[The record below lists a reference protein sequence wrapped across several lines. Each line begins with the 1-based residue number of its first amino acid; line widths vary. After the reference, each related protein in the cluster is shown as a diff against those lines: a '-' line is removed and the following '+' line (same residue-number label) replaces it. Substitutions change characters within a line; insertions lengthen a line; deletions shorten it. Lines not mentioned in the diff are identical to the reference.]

1 MATTPAPPARR
12 RKPPRAPF
20 LDDQLARVTQAP
32 GLALVPEQAAAADT
46 AAPAP
51 AATPPATTPAPGQTP
66 PREPRPARRAREA
79 VVFSGEQY
87 NVQINAPT
95 VLHKRYKR
103 LAHALKRDGV
113 KVQQREWIAA
123 LLFDGPQSPSELRE
137 LVETTLD
144 QVEETY
150 QHDQRKSVVNGLVPM
165 ELYQAYDNWIVDLD
179 LDENFKTSMT
189 KTVVCLMHDGPQT
202 AAQLLDLVTRYRQA
216 TG

>member
-12 RKPPRAPF
+12 RKAPRAPF

-32 GLALVPEQAAAADT
+32 GLALVTDETPET
-46 AAPAP
+46 
-51 AATPPATTPAPGQTP
+51 ATTTPGPTTTAPPVAPQAQD
-66 PREPRPARRAREA
+66 EARPARRPREA
-79 VVFSGEQY
+79 ATFNGEQY
-87 NVQINAPT
+87 NVQINAPA

-103 LAHALKRDGV
+103 LVHTLKRDGV

-123 LLFDGPQSPSELRE
+123 LLFHGPQSPSELRE

-165 ELYQAYDNWIVDLD
+165 ELYRAYDNWIVDLD

-189 KTVVCLMHDGPQT
+189 KTVVCLMHNGPQT
-202 AAQLLDLVTRYRQA
+202 AAQLADLVTRYRQA